1 MFVGKKF
8 VIVDKDGVKILGIKV
23 WGLYVL
29 FMLVYYCGKYW
40 FIIVDNWFLCKDGML
55 VDMYDKDMLFGIEVY
70 FSVDK
75 VFIGLVFKD
84 NEGWFLFVSFVFG
97 FFKV

>member
-1 MFVGKKF
+1 M
-8 VIVDKDGVKILGIKV
+8 
-23 WGLYVL
+23 
-29 FMLVYYCGKYW
+29 
-40 FIIVDNWFLCKDGML
+40 CKDGIL
-55 VDMYDKDMLFGIEVY
+55 VDMYDKDMLFGIVVY

-97 FFKV
+97 FLKV